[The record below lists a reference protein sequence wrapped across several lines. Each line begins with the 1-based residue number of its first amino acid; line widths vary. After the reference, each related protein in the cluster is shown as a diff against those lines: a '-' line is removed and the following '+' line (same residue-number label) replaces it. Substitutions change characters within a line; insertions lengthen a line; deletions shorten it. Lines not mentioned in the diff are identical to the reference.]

1 MTRILSSV
9 ICDLPSSWFSFHSGM
24 SYNLYGRFNVSLMNK
39 AIGNHLLIPDHKC
52 WNHCEGLYV
61 PLLTL
66 GLDLVEIQLTF
77 LWAIVSYCWYS
88 FWCRTPVW
96 IAFSSGLVDST
107 AIPLQIRL
115 LECVS
120 DGGWLP
126 DVWTGSRGWVSL
138 TSKLTFTV
146 YGRDASMGAWALCRE
161 LPATQYCW
169 QALTV
174 TCNTPFQ
181 TKNLKKAW
189 FLHSLHLLDFWFWK
203 SRDAGAMLDF
213 IWCWQCCICI
223 YLSRCTSTGL
233 IPNLGHPL
241 LLWRQL
247 GM

>member
-1 MTRILSSV
+1 MLQPLWRAVCTFV
-9 ICDLPSSWFSFHSGM
+9 DSWFGLGGNPVDIFMSHCLLLLVLILVQNTSLDSILLRSCWFHSNSTPNQTTGM
-24 SYNLYGRFNVSLMNK
+24 CFRWWM
-39 AIGNHLLIPDHKC
+39 A
-52 WNHCEGLYV
+52 
-61 PLLTL
+61 
-66 GLDLVEIQLTF
+66 
-77 LWAIVSYCWYS
+77 A
-88 FWCRTPVW
+88 WC
-96 IAFSSGLVDST
+96 L
-107 AIPLQIRL
+107 
-115 LECVS
+115 
-120 DGGWLP
+120 
-126 DVWTGSRGWVSL
+126 TGSRGWVSL

-181 TKNLKKAW
+181 TKNLQKAW

-213 IWCWQCCICI
+213 IWCWQCCICV